1 MNSPETKANIKQLAK
16 LVDKAQTIVVL
27 QPEKPDTD
35 SLCSALVLEH
45 LLGDLDKDVTLYCQ
59 DEVPPYINYFEGVD
73 RLTDELPN
81 KFDLSILV
89 DTGGAQ
95 QVARTLEK
103 HQGRLAA
110 KPFVII
116 DHHASREPLPFAT
129 IDIIDPESAATGE
142 LLVKIATQLK
152 WNLTAEAAS
161 LVVPAI
167 TADTLGLTTPSV
179 RAHTVHTVGDMIE
192 LGANLYKLNQARLA
206 AGAMDPDVLTLKG
219 RLLQDV
225 EFHLDGKLATL
236 IVGPAT
242 LKDYAKR
249 YDPAAL
255 VIYDMQHV
263 RGVELAVVIRNY
275 APKIKLSLRA
285 NSPVAAPVA
294 EAFGGGGHPQ
304 ASGAT
309 IEVGQPEDIRAKV
322 IEVTKEV
329 LANASV
335 QHAQP

>member
-1 MNSPETKANIKQLAK
+1 MKSTEIQANIKKLGR
-16 LVDKAQTIVVL
+16 LVDDAQTIVVL

-45 LLGDLDKDVTLYCQ
+45 LLGDLGKDITLYCQ

-81 KFDLSILV
+81 KFDLAILV

-95 QVARTLEK
+95 QVARTMEK

-116 DHHASREPLPFAT
+116 DHHATRTPLPFAT
-129 IDIIDPESAATGE
+129 IDIVDAQSAATGE
-142 LLVKIATQLK
+142 LLVKIATQLGWK
-152 WNLTAEAAS
+152 LGAEAAS

-179 RAHTVHTVGDMIE
+179 RANTVHTVGTMVE
-192 LGANLYKLNQARLA
+192 LGANLYELNQARLA

-219 RLLQDV
+219 RLLQEV
-225 EFHLDGKLATL
+225 EFLLDGKLALLT
-236 IVGPAT
+236 VGPAI

-263 RGVELAVVIRNY
+263 RGVELAIVIRNY
-275 APKIKLSLRA
+275 APKLKLSLRA

-304 ASGAT
+304 AAGAT
-309 IEVGQPEDIRAKV
+309 IETGQPEDIRAKV
-322 IEVTKEV
+322 IEVTKEM
-329 LANASV
+329 LANAPV
-335 QHAQP
+335 QHP